1 MRSFT
6 TASLKRLRKAKREQS
21 EFFYKNK
28 RNNGG
33 IPPLFLL
40 FQPTAL

>member
-6 TASLKRLRKAKREQS
+6 TVSLKKLRKAKRERS

-33 IPPLFLL
+33 TPPLFL
-40 FQPTAL
+40 FIQPTAL